1 MGGASFGASGGRKEL
16 TGSTSPGP
24 SGTETFLY
32 RLRWVGMSL
41 LRGFFCI
48 LPAPMALS
56 LGERAG
62 DLLRLLLPGKRAIL
76 RDNLRKSDLG
86 LGGEQ
91 EIANFETK
99 VFRHFGRLGAE
110 VMRLKVL
117 SDSEIARMVP
127 VEGLEHFRNEFGKGR
142 GVILLTGHIG
152 NWEYSLRRI
161 ALEAPGKVHPVI
173 RRIKSPTVHDFV
185 DDHRRKYA
193 KGESIL
199 ADSGVK
205 PLVRAL
211 SKGHVLIVLLD
222 QNAGEGEGVFVPF
235 FGRMA
240 CTYSSLARL
249 SLLMDLPVIPAASIR
264 KPDGSFRGMIRPPI
278 PPMKDLPQEEAIS
291 RQTVFYTKALEDL
304 VRGSPEQWIWIHRRW
319 KTRPPNEKNVGPL
332 EGQNPS

>member
-1 MGGASFGASGGRKEL
+1 MGGTPLGASGRVKILSG
-16 TGSTSPGP
+16 TSSKGP
-24 SGTETFLY
+24 PGTETFPS
-32 RLRWVGMSL
+32 RLRWAGMSL
-41 LRGFFCI
+41 LREFFCL
-48 LPAPMALS
+48 LPAPMALF

-62 DLLRLLLPGKRAIL
+62 DLLRRLLPRKRAIL
-76 RDNLRKSDLG
+76 RDNLQKSDLG
-86 LGGEQ
+86 LGGER

-117 SDSEIARMVP
+117 SDPEIARMVP
-127 VEGLEHFRNEFGKGR
+127 VEGLEHFRSEFGKGR

-173 RRIKSPTVHDFV
+173 RRIKSPMVHDFV

-222 QNAGEGEGVFVPF
+222 QNAGGEGEGVFVPF

-264 KPDGSFRGMIRPPI
+264 KPDGSFQGMIRPPI
-278 PPMKDLPQEEAIS
+278 SPMKDLPPEEAVF
-291 RQTVFYTKALEDL
+291 RQTALYTKALEDL
-304 VRGSPEQWIWIHRRW
+304 VRCFPEQWIWIHRRW
-319 KTRPPNEKNVGPL
+319 KTRPPDEKKAGPL
-332 EGQNPS
+332 ER

>member
-1 MGGASFGASGGRKEL
+1 MG
-16 TGSTSPGP
+16 TV
-24 SGTETFLY
+24 TFAY
-32 RLRWVGMSL
+32 RLRWAGISL
-41 LRGFFCI
+41 LRDLFCR
-48 LPAPMALS
+48 LPAPLALF

-62 DLLRLLLPGKRAIL
+62 DLLRHFLPRKRAIL
-76 RDNLRKSDLG
+76 RDNLAKSDLVLRG
-86 LGGEQ
+86 KGE
-91 EIANFETK
+91 IRDFEKK

-110 VMRLKVL
+110 VMRLKAL
-117 SDSEIARMVP
+117 SDPEIARMVS
-127 VEGLEHFRNEFGKGR
+127 VEGLEHFRSEFGKGR

-173 RRIKSPTVHDFV
+173 RRIKSPVVHDFV
-185 DDHRRKYA
+185 DDHRGKYA

-235 FGRMA
+235 FGRLA

-264 KPDGSFRGMIRPPI
+264 KPDGSFQGMIHPPVL
-278 PPMKDLPQEEAIS
+278 PMKDLPPEDAIF
-291 RQTVFYTKALEDL
+291 RQTALYTKALEDL
-304 VRGSPEQWIWIHRRW
+304 VRSSPEQWIWIHRRW
-319 KTRPPNEKNVGPL
+319 KTRPPDEKNVAPL
-332 EGQNPS
+332 EGQKLS

>member
-1 MGGASFGASGGRKEL
+1 
-16 TGSTSPGP
+16 
-24 SGTETFLY
+24 
-32 RLRWVGMSL
+32 MSL
-41 LRGFFCI
+41 LREFFCL

-62 DLLRLLLPGKRAIL
+62 DLLRRLLPRKRAIL

-86 LGGEQ
+86 LRGER
-91 EIANFETK
+91 EIGNFETK

-110 VMRLKVL
+110 IMRLKVL
-117 SDSEIARMVP
+117 SDPEIARMVP
-127 VEGLEHFRNEFGKGR
+127 VEGLEHFRSEFGKGR

-173 RRIKSPTVHDFV
+173 RRIKSPVVHDFV
-185 DDHRRKYA
+185 DDHRGEYA

-222 QNAGEGEGVFVPF
+222 QNAGGEGEGVFVPF

-249 SLLMDLPVIPAASIR
+249 SLLMDLPVIPAASLRKPDGSLPVIPAASIR
-264 KPDGSFRGMIRPPI
+264 KPDGSFQGMIRPPI
-278 PPMKDLPQEEAIS
+278 SPMKDLPQEEAVF
-291 RQTVFYTKALEDL
+291 RQTALYTKALEDL
-304 VRGSPEQWIWIHRRW
+304 VRCSPEQWIWIHRRW
-319 KTRPPNEKNVGPL
+319 KTRPPDEKKVGPF
-332 EGQNPS
+332 EGQSLS